1 MKIKMTIKTIL
12 TLIIIL
18 LITANFN
25 IVQANI
31 QVASGVV
38 EVDKLAEEKYN
49 HRRCYRRS

>member
-1 MKIKMTIKTIL
+1 MKIKVTIKTIL

-31 QVASGVV
+31 QVASG
-38 EVDKLAEEKYN
+38 AGRGSASSRPA
-49 HRRCYRRS
+49 HRPDHRTG